1 MKCFLLSISVFLIAP
16 VLKAQR
22 LYLNIGAGIMN
33 YGGDLQ
39 DKEFTL
45 NQAQTA
51 YSLGLGYKL
60 SEHFLVNFNYVNG
73 IVTAND
79 QKSNAGNA
87 RRNLNFTTN
96 INEGS
101 LTMEAQWREISEA
114 GDFTPYIFAGL
125 AVYHF
130 NPYTF
135 DTAGVKTYLQPLGT
149 EGQGLPQYPDR
160 KMYKLTQ
167 LAIPFGI
174 GIRYA
179 IGDRVTIGAE
189 IDFRK
194 LFTDHLDDA
203 SSRSYADTAILRAA
217 RGSLAAKLSFRGD
230 ELKPPL
236 TFSERIRR
244 GNPDR
249 NDDYYTCLIK
259 LSFALGNASLGS
271 GNGYSKKM
279 RKQNGCPTKVF

>member
-1 MKCFLLSISVFLIAP
+1 MKCFSIIVLIFFIAP
-16 VLKAQR
+16 VLQAQR
-22 LYLNIGAGIMN
+22 LYLNVGAGLMN

-51 YSLGLGYKL
+51 FNLGLAYKL

-73 IVTAND
+73 MVTASD
-79 QKSNAGNA
+79 QKSATGNY
-87 RRNLNFTTN
+87 RRNLNFTSN

-101 LTMEAQWREISEA
+101 ITLEAQWKDISET
-114 GDFTPYIFAGL
+114 GDFTPYIYAGA

-135 DTAGVKTYLQPLGT
+135 DTAGIKTYLQPLGT

-167 LAIPFGI
+167 LAIPIGI
-174 GIRYA
+174 GIKYA
-179 IGDRVTIGAE
+179 IADKVTIGVE
-189 IDFRK
+189 IGFRK

-203 SSRSYADTAILRAA
+203 SSSSYADTALLRAA
-217 RGSLAAKLSFRGD
+217 RGPLAAKLSFRGD

-236 TFSERIRR
+236 TFNE
-244 GNPDR
+244 
-249 NDDYYTCLIK
+249 
-259 LSFALGNASLGS
+259 SFAASGPLAARNKAVS
-271 GNGYSKKM
+271 A
-279 RKQNGCPTKVF
+279 